1 MQVEASLLSSLKNIA
16 TRLRK
21 ESIRATTASASGHPT
36 TCMSAADLMAA
47 LFFAE
52 MRFDPKN
59 PKHPEADRL
68 VMSKGHAAPLLY
80 AMWSEAGLIPREQL
94 TDLRLFTSNLEGH
107 PTPRLPFV
115 DVATGSLG
123 QGLCVGVGCALNARR
138 IKSPYRTYVLMGDGE
153 TAEGSVWEAAASAHF
168 HKLDNL
174 CAIVDV
180 NALGQSRATEL
191 GHDMETHRVR
201 WAAFGWHAIV
211 IDGHDMEQ
219 ILDAYQDARDTKGKP
234 TAILART
241 EKGKGV
247 SFTEGQ
253 PGWHGKAMTKEQME
267 KAFDELDVQ
276 VVTETG
282 AKPKIPSPPA
292 GAAGAEAR
300 ARWPPPTTS
309 WATWSPR
316 AKPTA
321 PPSPSSA
328 TPTRAS
334 SRSTPTSRTPPSA
347 TSSRRSIPIAST
359 SSSSPSR

>member
-47 LFFAE
+47 LFFNE

-59 PKHPEADRL
+59 PKHTQADRL
-68 VMSKGHAAPLLY
+68 ILSKGHAAPLLY
-80 AMWSEAGLIPREQL
+80 AMWSEAGLIPAAQL

-107 PTPRLPFV
+107 PTPRLSFV

-123 QGLCVGVGCALNARR
+123 QGLSVGVGCALNARR

-153 TAEGSVWEAAASAHF
+153 TAEGSVWEGAASAHF

-201 WAAFGWHAIV
+201 WAAFGWHTIV
-211 IDGHDMEQ
+211 IDGHDLNQ
-219 ILDAYQDARDTKGKP
+219 IVDAYKSARDTRGRP
-234 TAILART
+234 TAILAR
-241 EKGKGV
+241 
-247 SFTEGQ
+247 
-253 PGWHGKAMTKEQME
+253 
-267 KAFDELDVQ
+267 
-276 VVTETG
+276 
-282 AKPKIPSPPA
+282 
-292 GAAGAEAR
+292 
-300 ARWPPPTTS
+300 
-309 WATWSPR
+309 
-316 AKPTA
+316 
-321 PPSPSSA
+321 
-328 TPTRAS
+328 
-334 SRSTPTSRTPPSA
+334 
-347 TSSRRSIPIAST
+347 IAI
-359 SSSSPSR
+359 